1 MKDGHKSCNLS
12 SVFGVIWSIS
22 RRWNIRCTVVCTDTN
37 RNEAAADQVMY
48 KGNTLGC
55 NFQCTVRQQDIV
67 VDQCRTMGN
76 LNEDIFSY
84 ACDSVIP
91 CLEVIRKSIVMEEIS
106 CNAGSLCLPVKPQ
119 TTGAVVDMVAAE
131 NNIDSSMHFDT
142 ANLCSCQILLV
153 INVVDM
159 VVFNNREYASKMSYN
174 TCLTAVMDFTSA
186 HNMGTDVFF
195 IPSFIGS
202 LADAVAFCLSSV
214 FVFPL

>member
-1 MKDGHKSCNLS
+1 
-12 SVFGVIWSIS
+12 
-22 RRWNIRCTVVCTDTN
+22 
-37 RNEAAADQVMY
+37 
-48 KGNTLGC
+48 
-55 NFQCTVRQQDIV
+55 
-67 VDQCRTMGN
+67 MGN

-142 ANLCSCQILLV
+142 ADLCSCQILLV
-153 INVVDM
+153 VNVMNM

-174 TCLTAVMDFTSA
+174 TCLTAVMDLTSA
-186 HNMGTDVFF
+186 YNMGTDVFF

>member
-1 MKDGHKSCNLS
+1 
-12 SVFGVIWSIS
+12 
-22 RRWNIRCTVVCTDTN
+22 
-37 RNEAAADQVMY
+37 
-48 KGNTLGC
+48 
-55 NFQCTVRQQDIV
+55 
-67 VDQCRTMGN
+67 
-76 LNEDIFSY
+76 
-84 ACDSVIP
+84 
-91 CLEVIRKSIVMEEIS
+91 
-106 CNAGSLCLPVKPQ
+106 
-119 TTGAVVDMVAAE
+119 
-131 NNIDSSMHFDT
+131 MHFDT

-174 TCLTAVMDFTSA
+174 TCLTAVMDLTSA

>member
-22 RRWNIRCTVVCTDTN
+22 RRWNIRRTVVCTDTN

-48 KGNTLGC
+48 KGNALGC

-84 ACDSVIP
+84 ACDGVIA
-91 CLEVIRKSIVMEEIS
+91 CFEIIWKSIVMEEIS

-119 TTGAVVDMVAAE
+119 TTGAVMYMVAAE
-131 NNIDSSMHFDT
+131 NNIDSGMHFDT
-142 ANLCSCQILLV
+142 ADLCSCQILLV
-153 INVVDM
+153 VNVVDM

-174 TCLTAVMDFTSA
+174 TCLAAVMNLTSA
-186 HNMGTDVFF
+186 YNMGTNMLL

-202 LADAVAFCLSSV
+202 LADAVALCLSSV
-214 FVFPL
+214 FVFPF